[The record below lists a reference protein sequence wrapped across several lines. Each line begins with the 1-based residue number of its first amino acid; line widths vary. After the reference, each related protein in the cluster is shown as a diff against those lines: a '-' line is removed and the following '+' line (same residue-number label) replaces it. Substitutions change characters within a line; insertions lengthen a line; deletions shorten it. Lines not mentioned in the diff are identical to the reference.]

1 MPRFRFNSEETH
13 LKATVRILGAVALA
27 VGMMGSFPAA
37 ADPPTGTRV
46 ERGSGGLSGRHN
58 TLRDVSPRPGINA
71 YFRCV
76 ASLDQARADKITLLE
91 YMSAEQREMIG
102 KIGNRSGFSM
112 DRRED
117 CFSGFGGGGVEIR
130 YDPVSAIGG
139 FAEYF
144 ATRRFAVEDA
154 GRLGTL
160 TREDWRSPDP
170 TPRNG
175 SEMIGLCTAQAAG
188 PDVYRLL
195 ETSPASDE
203 ETAAIQKVVPFLG
216 PCLTDGVEVS
226 FDAASLRAL
235 LAHSLYKALTGM
247 EALEKARS

>member
-1 MPRFRFNSEETH
+1 MRLMIN
-13 LKATVRILGAVALA
+13 ALGALALA
-27 VGMMGSFPAA
+27 TGLLLSAPAA

-46 ERGSGGLSGRHN
+46 DRGSSGLSGRHN

-76 ASLDQARADKITLLE
+76 ASLDQARAGKITLLE
-91 YMSAEQREMIG
+91 YMSAEQVEMIG
-102 KIGNRSGFSM
+102 KVGNRSGFAM

-117 CFSGFGGGGVEIR
+117 CFSDFGGGGVEIR
-130 YDPVSAIGG
+130 FDPTSAIGG
-139 FAEYF
+139 FAEF
-144 ATRRFAVEDA
+144 FVTRGFNVEDA
-154 GRLGTL
+154 ARLGAL
-160 TREDWRSPDP
+160 TREDWQTPDL

-188 PDVYRLL
+188 PDVFRILQTL
-195 ETSPASDE
+195 PASDE
-203 ETAAIQKVVPFLG
+203 ENAAIQKIVPFLG